1 LVSTLRN
8 AWKVKDLRKRILF
21 TIGMILIYRMG
32 NFIPVPGVDT
42 SKIMNLTNNSGS
54 LLGLYDMISGGA
66 FSKFSIFAMGVLPY
80 INSSIIIQLLTIAIP
95 SLEQLSK
102 EGETGR
108 QKIQK
113 YTRYTAVA
121 LSILESLGFYFTIKS
136 TGAIQNDNKLSMF
149 VIILTISTGSTFLM
163 WIGDRITENGIGNG
177 ASFIIF
183 ASIIS
188 RLPSSIYNLYKL
200 QSTGIVDI
208 VSLTLVVVA
217 AIVMFVLVVISIL
230 AERRI
235 PVQYAGKA
243 AGGKIVKGQSSH
255 IPINMNASIII
266 AIIFAMSVMMF
277 PATIAEF
284 WPTSA
289 FSKFVTGSPY
299 SIFRSNSIP
308 YIIAY
313 FVFIVFFTWFYTQVT
328 FKPEE
333 MSENMHKSAG
343 FIPGIRPGEP
353 TTRYI
358 ERVLDKVS
366 LLGGLF
372 AAFIVIVPMI
382 VQMNNSGFKDIA
394 FGSTGLLIVVGVALD
409 TLRSL
414 QSQLVMRHYHGFLK

>member
-1 LVSTLRN
+1 MLSTLRN

-21 TIGMILIYRMG
+21 TVLMILIYRMG
-32 NFIPVPGVDT
+32 NYIPVPGVDA
-42 SKIMNLTNNSGS
+42 SKVFNLTSNSGS
-54 LLGLYDMISGGA
+54 LLGFYDMISGGA

-80 INSSIIIQLLTIAIP
+80 INASIIIQLLTIAIP

-113 YTRYTAVA
+113 YTRYSSLA
-121 LSILESLGFYFTIKS
+121 LSVLQSFAMYSIIRS
-136 TGAIQNDNKLSMF
+136 TGALQSNGKLNAF
-149 VIILTISTGSTFLM
+149 VIMLTITTGSTFLM

-188 RLPSSIYNLYKL
+188 RFPSASYNLYKL

-208 VSLTLVVVA
+208 VSLTAFVVA
-217 AIVMFVLVVISIL
+217 TVVIFVLVVISVL

-243 AGGKIVKGQSSH
+243 AGGKLIKSQSSH

-277 PATIAEF
+277 PETIAQF

-289 FSKFVTGSPY
+289 FSKFITGSPY
-299 SIFRSNSIP
+299 SIFKSNSVP
-308 YIIAY
+308 YAVAY
-313 FVFIVFFTWFYTQVT
+313 FIFIVFFTWFYTQVT

-353 TTRYI
+353 TTIYI
-358 ERVLDKVS
+358 EKVLDKVS
-366 LLGGLF
+366 VLGGLF
-372 AAFIVIVPMI
+372 AAFIVIAPMI
-382 VQMNNSGFKDIA
+382 VQMSNPGFKNVA
-394 FGSTGLLIVVGVALD
+394 FASTGLLIVVGVAND

-414 QSQLVMRHYHGFLK
+414 QSQLIMRHYHGFLK

>member
-1 LVSTLRN
+1 
-8 AWKVKDLRKRILF
+8 
-21 TIGMILIYRMG
+21 MG

>member
-1 LVSTLRN
+1 MLSTLRN

-21 TIGMILIYRMG
+21 TVAMILIYRLG
-32 NFIPVPGVDT
+32 NFIPVPGVNA
-42 SKIMNLTNNSGS
+42 SKVLNLTSNSGS
-54 LLGLYDMISGGA
+54 LLGFYDMISGGA

-102 EGETGR
+102 EGEEGR
-108 QKIQK
+108 KKIQK
-113 YTRYTAVA
+113 YTRYSAVA
-121 LSILESLGFYFTIKS
+121 LSVLQSFAFYAIIKS
-136 TGAIQNDNKLSMF
+136 SGALDNDNKLSMF
-149 VIILTISTGSTFLM
+149 LIMLTLTTSSTFLM

-183 ASIIS
+183 TSIIS
-188 RLPSSIYNLYKL
+188 RFPSSAYNLYKL
-200 QSTGIVDI
+200 QTTGIVDI
-208 VSLTLVVVA
+208 VSLAVFAVA
-217 AIVMFVLVVISIL
+217 AAVIFVLVVIATL

-243 AGGKIVKGQSSH
+243 AGGKVIKSQSSH
-255 IPINMNASIII
+255 IPINMNASCII
-266 AIIFAMSVMMF
+266 AIIFAMSVMGF
-277 PATIAEF
+277 PETIAQF
-284 WPTSA
+284 WPTSG

-299 SIFRSNSIP
+299 SIFKSNSIP
-308 YIIAY
+308 YVIAY
-313 FVFIVFFTWFYTQVT
+313 FIFIIFFTWFYTQVT

-358 ERVLDKVS
+358 EKVLDKTS
-366 LLGGLF
+366 ILGGLF
-372 AAFIVIVPMI
+372 AAVIAIAPIV
-382 VQMNNSGFKDIA
+382 VQMSNKGFKDVYFA
-394 FGSTGLLIVVGVALD
+394 STGLLIVVGVASD

-414 QSQLVMRHYHGFLK
+414 QSQLIMRHYHGFLK

>member
-1 LVSTLRN
+1 MVSTLRN

-21 TIGMILIYRMG
+21 TVLMILIYRMG
-32 NFIPVPGVDT
+32 NYIPVPGVDA
-42 SKIMNLTNNSGS
+42 SKLFNLTSNSGS
-54 LLGLYDMISGGA
+54 LLGFYDMISGGA
-66 FSKFSIFAMGVLPY
+66 FSKFSVFALGVLPY
-80 INSSIIIQLLTIAIP
+80 INASIIIQLLTIAIP

-113 YTRYTAVA
+113 YTRYSSIALAV
-121 LSILESLGFYFTIKS
+121 LESLAFYFTIKS
-136 TGAIQNDNKLSMF
+136 TGAIINDNKLSAF
-149 VIILTISTGSTFLM
+149 IIILTIVTGSTFLM
-163 WIGDRITENGIGNG
+163 WIGDRITESGIGNG

-188 RLPSSIYNLYKL
+188 RFPSAVYNIYKL
-200 QSTGIVDI
+200 QSTGIIDI
-208 VSLTLVVVA
+208 VSLTLFVVA
-217 AIVMFVLVVISIL
+217 AVVMFVLVVISVL

-243 AGGKIVKGQSSH
+243 AGGKVIKSQSSH

-277 PATIAEF
+277 PATIAQF
-284 WPTSA
+284 WPTST
-289 FSKFVTGSPY
+289 FGKFITGSPY
-299 SIFRSNSIP
+299 SIFRANTVP
-308 YIIAY
+308 YVVAY
-313 FVFIVFFTWFYTQVT
+313 FIFIVFFTWFYTQVT

-353 TTRYI
+353 TTTYI
-358 ERVLDKVS
+358 EKVLDKVS
-366 LLGGLF
+366 ILGGLF
-372 AAFIVIVPMI
+372 AAFIVIAPMI
-382 VQMNNSGFKDIA
+382 VQMNSSEFKNVA
-394 FGSTGLLIVVGVALD
+394 FASTGLLIVIGVAND

-414 QSQLVMRHYHGFLK
+414 QSQLIMRHYHGFLK

>member
-1 LVSTLRN
+1 MVSTLRN

-21 TIGMILIYRMG
+21 TIGMILIYRLG
-32 NFIPVPGVDT
+32 NYIPVPGVDA
-42 SKIMNLTNNSGS
+42 SKIINLTSNSGS
-54 LLGLYDMISGGA
+54 LLSLYDMISGGA

-113 YTRYTAVA
+113 YTRYTALV
-121 LSILESLGFYFTIKS
+121 LSVIESFAMYATISS
-136 TGAIQNDNKLSMF
+136 TGALQSNSKLNIF
-149 VIILTISTGSTFLM
+149 VIMLTITTGSTFLM

-217 AIVMFVLVVISIL
+217 AVVMFVLVVISVL

-243 AGGKIVKGQSSH
+243 AGGKIIKGQSSH
-255 IPINMNASIII
+255 IPINMNSSIII

-277 PATIAEF
+277 PATIAQF

-289 FSKFVTGSPY
+289 FGKFVTGSPY
-299 SIFRSNSIP
+299 SIFKSNTVP
-308 YIIAY
+308 YVIAY
-313 FVFIVFFTWFYTQVT
+313 FIFIVFFTWFYTQVT

-358 ERVLDKVS
+358 EKILDKVS
-366 LLGGLF
+366 ILGGLF

-394 FGSTGLLIVVGVALD
+394 FGSTGLLITVGVALD

-414 QSQLVMRHYHGFLK
+414 KSQLIMRHYHGFLK

>member
-1 LVSTLRN
+1 MVSTLRN

>member
-1 LVSTLRN
+1 MVSTLRN

-136 TGAIQNDNKLSMF
+136 TGAIQNDNMLSMF
-149 VIILTISTGSTFLM
+149 IIILTISTGSTFLM

-217 AIVMFVLVVISIL
+217 AIVMFVLVVISVL

-284 WPTSA
+284 WPTSS

-308 YIIAY
+308 YVVAY

>member
-1 LVSTLRN
+1 MVSTLRN

-21 TIGMILIYRMG
+21 TIGMILIYRLG
-32 NFIPVPGVDT
+32 NYIPVPGVDA
-42 SKIMNLTNNSGS
+42 SKIINLTSNSGS
-54 LLGLYDMISGGA
+54 LLSLYDMISGGA

-113 YTRYTAVA
+113 YTRYTAIA
-121 LSILESLGFYFTIKS
+121 LSVIQSFAMYATIRS
-136 TGAIQNDNKLSMF
+136 TGALQGNSKLNAF
-149 VIILTISTGSTFLM
+149 VIMLTITTGSTFLM

-188 RLPSSIYNLYKL
+188 RLPSSAYNLYKL

-217 AIVMFVLVVISIL
+217 AVVMFVLVVISVL

-243 AGGKIVKGQSSH
+243 AGGKMVKGQSSH

-308 YIIAY
+308 YIVAY
-313 FVFIVFFTWFYTQVT
+313 FIFIVFFTWFYTQVT

-358 ERVLDKVS
+358 EKILDKVS
-366 LLGGLF
+366 VLGGLF

-414 QSQLVMRHYHGFLK
+414 QSQLIMRHYHGFLK